1 MSNSTPSRFGSINGA
16 GDVDALFLKVFSG
29 EVLTSFEQTQVTMD
43 KHYMRSITNGK
54 SAQFPVTGRS
64 TAEYHTPGTE
74 LLGNTIKSNEKVIV
88 IDDILVGHSF
98 IADIDEAK
106 THFDVRSIYSTEI
119 GRALANQMDKH
130 VLQTG
135 VLAARTAKTI
145 NDADQFG
152 GSVIYE
158 TGTADFETNGDDLA
172 DAMFAAAQLLD
183 EKDVPAEDRFM
194 FVRPAQFYALAKST
208 KVINRD
214 WGGEGSYA
222 AGNVIRVAGITIVK
236 TNNLPSGVVANGTTA
251 AGTGNR
257 YAGDFTNTVG
267 LVMHKSAVGT
277 VKLRD
282 LSVKSEYDLR
292 RLGNLIVATYA
303 VGHGVLR
310 PESAVEIRAAAAP
323 AP

>member
-1 MSNSTPSRFGSINGA
+1 
-16 GDVDALFLKVFSG
+16 
-29 EVLTSFEQTQVTMD
+29 
-43 KHYMRSITNGK
+43 
-54 SAQFPVTGRS
+54 
-64 TAEYHTPGTE
+64 
-74 LLGNTIKSNEKVIV
+74 
-88 IDDILVGHSF
+88 
-98 IADIDEAK
+98 
-106 THFDVRSIYSTEI
+106 
-119 GRALANQMDKH
+119 MDKH

-222 AGNVIRVAGITIVK
+222 AGNVIRVAGIDIVK

-267 LVMHKSAVGT
+267 LVMQKSAVGT

-310 PESAVEIRAAAAP
+310 PEAAVEIRASVAP
-323 AP
+323 